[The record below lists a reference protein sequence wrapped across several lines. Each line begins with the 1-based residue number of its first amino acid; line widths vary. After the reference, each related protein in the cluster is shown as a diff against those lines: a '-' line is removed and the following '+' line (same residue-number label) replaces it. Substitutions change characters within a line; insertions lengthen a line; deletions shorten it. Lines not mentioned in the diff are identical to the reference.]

1 VLSPLTMFWN
11 QLVPVWGLLPSLFWA
26 PNHALPGWLFAVS
39 FLLYLRRDLHAAHCG
54 VVFAGLLLWSPLAAI
69 GAIPFLA
76 YAVWRDLMER
86 GVTARDLT
94 AAAAAAGMVPVA
106 IYLQMD
112 AGQLSKG
119 WAVAHAQFWFWYGL
133 LLVFVTG
140 PAWLLLSVYR
150 DIPAWRRPALVIAL
164 LCVLLMPLYR
174 FGTADTDNDMTLR
187 CTIVPMFLIAVAF
200 ADQLEHFTGWMRARL
215 AMVFLVVG
223 AMTGAMELR
232 RALVDPVQPISDCN
246 LLTVHGK
253 VTPGVT
259 PVNYLARRAHVV
271 PGLLHTLPSHVNAL
285 EARVCWP
292 GYPLLKGQ

>member
-1 VLSPLTMFWN
+1 
-11 QLVPVWGLLPSLFWA
+11 
-26 PNHALPGWLFAVS
+26 
-39 FLLYLRRDLHAAHCG
+39 
-54 VVFAGLLLWSPLAAI
+54 
-69 GAIPFLA
+69 
-76 YAVWRDLMER
+76 
-86 GVTARDLT
+86 
-94 AAAAAAGMVPVA
+94 
-106 IYLQMD
+106 
-112 AGQLSKG
+112 
-119 WAVAHAQFWFWYGL
+119 
-133 LLVFVTG
+133 
-140 PAWLLLSVYR
+140 
-150 DIPAWRRPALVIAL
+150 VIAL